1 MILFLI
7 ASNLRL
13 LTGILAAWLRAL
25 VKELPPLEI
34 DNITLCQDNLVRH
47 LSDVLTYKSLYSK

>member
-1 MILFLI
+1 M
-7 ASNLRL
+7 RL

-34 DNITLCQDNLVRH
+34 DNITLCQDNLVIH
-47 LSDVLTYKSLYSK
+47 LSYVLTYKSLYSK